1 MVRGWSNNVLSYFL
15 NIFKY
20 TGQYIDFDIVTSLST
35 SVCIIQPFVLFV
47 TNAYYEIDIMCYQGH
62 SHFTTLSLPCF
73 RDESI

>member
-20 TGQYIDFDIVTSLST
+20 TGQYIDFDFVTSLST

-47 TNAYYEIDIMCYQGH
+47 TNDHCEIDIVCYQSH
-62 SHFTTLSLPCF
+62 SHF
-73 RDESI
+73 I